1 MISQTNRIIMYP
13 KVVSAPFADFIL
25 INESLIQIKFTRSG
39 QLELEEAKEILRIT
53 TQLAENAPHA
63 LIYDFNRLSVYFS
76 QEVRLMAQNRNAIL
90 ENLFAR
96 SFVTYNLSNKLEVN
110 HFIKYN
116 KPTSPTNIFSSFD
129 QAIRWIK
136 EHQRHIAAS

>member
-1 MISQTNRIIMYP
+1 MISQTNRILMYP

-25 INESLIQIKFTRSG
+25 INESLVHIKFTKSG
-39 QLELEEAKEILRIT
+39 GLELEEAKEIHRIT
-53 TQLAENAPHA
+53 AQLTENAPHA
-63 LIYDFNRLSVYFS
+63 VIFDFNRLSVYFS
-76 QEVRLMAQNRNAIL
+76 PEVKALAQNRNAISD
-90 ENLFAR
+90 NLFAR
-96 SFVTYNLSNKLEVN
+96 AFVTYNLSNKLEVN

>member
-1 MISQTNRIIMYP
+1 MIQSINRINMYP

-25 INESLIQIKFTRSG
+25 MNEGIVHIKFTRSG
-39 QLELEEAKEILRIT
+39 QLEVEEAKEILRIT
-53 TQLAENAPHA
+53 TQLAENGLHA
-63 LIYDFNRLSVYFS
+63 LIYDFNRLSVFFS
-76 QEVRLMAQNRNAIL
+76 QEVRAMAQNRNPHSD
-90 ENLFAR
+90 NLFAR
-96 SFVTYNLSNKLEVN
+96 AFVTYNLSNKLEVN

-116 KPTSPTNIFSSFD
+116 KPTTPTTIFSSFD

>member
-25 INESLIQIKFTRSG
+25 LKESLIQIKFTRSG

-53 TQLAENAPHA
+53 TQLAGSAPHA
-63 LIYDFNRLSVYFS
+63 LIYDFNKLSVQFN
-76 QEVRLMAQNRNAIL
+76 QEVRALAQNRDTISD
-90 ENLFAR
+90 NLFAR
-96 SFVTYNLSNKLEVN
+96 AFVTYNLSNKLEVN

-116 KPTSPTNIFSSFD
+116 KPTTPTTIFSSFD
-129 QAIRWIK
+129 QALRWIE